1 MNEDENLSEEGL
13 QDPYESELK
22 KEKEAEKKR
31 IEEAKDDLT
40 EGKIRRKR
48 TEEEDPENNLLGS
61 RLLDQIERPI
71 GSALNWFMEKSR
83 PDDSTYLDEA
93 LQRVGGAVVGAGLGS
108 YGGLKG

>member
-1 MNEDENLSEEGL
+1 MNEEENLSEEGL

-48 TEEEDPENNLLGS
+48 TEEEDPDNTALGF
-61 RLLDQIERPI
+61 RLFNAIDSGFDYAGKLTMF
-71 GSALNWFMEKSR
+71 SATLNCFAAFILAS
-83 PDDSTYLDEA
+83 
-93 LQRVGGAVVGAGLGS
+93 
-108 YGGLKG
+108 

>member
-1 MNEDENLSEEGL
+1 MNEDENLSEQGL

-22 KEKEAEKKR
+22 KAKEEETKR
-31 IEEAKDDLT
+31 IEKEKDDLT

-48 TEEEDPENNLLGS
+48 TEEDPENNLLGS
-61 RLLDQIERPI
+61 RLLDQIEKPI

-108 YGGLKG
+108 YGGL